1 CAMLPVVAAYF
12 ERRMVWPYSEPE
24 PIQGWQGLD
33 PYCLGQL
40 TEAQALQFRFLGRA
54 IDLKGARYKISYHL
68 AVSPGGDTIAIVGAG
83 TIFGIPL
90 KGTWLYSIGPNDAG
104 FCSVNNDQCA
114 EFDVSG
120 RWKGQVVF

>member
-1 CAMLPVVAAYF
+1 MPQTVVVVLGIMAVCAMLPVVAAYF

-24 PIQGWQGLD
+24 PIQDWQGLD

-40 TEAQALQFRFLGRA
+40 TEAQTLQFRLLGRA
-54 IDLKGARYKISYHL
+54 TDLKGTRYKISYHL

-90 KGTWLYSIGPNDAG
+90 KGTWLYSIRPNDAG
-104 FCSVNNDQCA
+104 FCSVNND
-114 EFDVSG
+114 
-120 RWKGQVVF
+120 